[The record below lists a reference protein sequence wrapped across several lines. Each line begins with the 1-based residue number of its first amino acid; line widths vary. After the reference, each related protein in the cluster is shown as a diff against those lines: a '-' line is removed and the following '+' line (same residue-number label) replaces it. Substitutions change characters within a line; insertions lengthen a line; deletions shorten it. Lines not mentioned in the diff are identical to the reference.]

1 MSVDDSILWEMFL
14 PGVGCGHAFKI
25 QSEQKGHYF
34 VSSSGELFSED
45 SCSYE
50 FQKNFTGDVTFY
62 DSNTALFTAEFKK
75 GVAGM
80 IYFK

>member
-1 MSVDDSILWEMFL
+1 MGLDDSILWEMFL

-25 QSEQKGHYF
+25 QSEQTGHYF
-34 VSSSGELFSED
+34 VSSSGELFRED
-45 SCSYE
+45 SGSYE

-62 DSNTALFTAEFKK
+62 DRNTALFTAEFRK

-80 IYFK
+80 VYFK